1 MRRAALGSDPPPRST
16 SEASRPNPVGA
27 SNALGD
33 DAHEEPQS
41 AVLTVDELAKVLR
54 VDRKTVYNLIARG
67 ELPGVRRLGR
77 AVRIHRDAVL
87 GWLAQ
92 GQGHVSR
99 SRSHR

>member
-1 MRRAALGSDPPPRST
+1 MATIPRHCGWTFSLSGGRRGLARQQT
-16 SEASRPNPVGA
+16 VN
-27 SNALGD
+27 NI
-33 DAHEEPQS
+33 
-41 AVLTVDELAKVLR
+41 LTVLGNTLR
-54 VDRKTVYNLIARG
+54 VAVRWKVIAAMPCSINLIARG

>member
-16 SEASRPNPVGA
+16 SETNPPNPVGA
-27 SNALGD
+27 SNALED